1 MDHHY
6 DVIVVGGR
14 CAGAATAMLLARG
27 GMRVL
32 VVEAARPGTD
42 TLSTHAL
49 MRGGVLQ
56 LHRWGLLDAVVDA
69 GTPAIRS
76 TEFAYGDDE
85 SRPSTSA
92 RAVAYR
98 RCTPRAEPSSI
109 ALLLEAARAAG
120 AEVRSPAR
128 VTRVLTD
135 GGRVRGV
142 EGVERGTGIRFRATA
157 PLTVGADG
165 RNSTI
170 ARAVDARF
178 RRRGTASSAILY
190 GYFPGLPRDRYHWAY
205 RPGVTAGVVPTD
217 DGLAC
222 VWAGTASDRFTRQRS
237 GGPRR
242 HLPVAARRGRPE
254 LARSIGAA
262 PPVGTLRAF
271 PGQPGWIRAS
281 AGPGWALVG
290 DAGYFKDPITAHG
303 ITDALRDA
311 ELLARAVLEAPRS
324 RHAQLKA
331 LRDYERTRDRLSE
344 PLFDITERIASYNW
358 DLRGIARAPTRAER
372 SNAARS
378 RRSCSDSTK
387 PPPPERNSTMTL
399 SRTNQQRALVALV
412 EVLGL
417 CVWFSATAVVP
428 TLRAEWG
435 IGATARSG

>member
-6 DVIVVGGR
+6 DAIVVGGR

-69 GTPAIRS
+69 GTPAIAS
-76 TEFAYGDDE
+76 TEFAYGDDIE
-85 SRPSTSA
+85 TVDIRPSGGISA
-92 RAVAYR
+92 LRAPR
-98 RCTPRAEPSSI
+98 RTVLDS
-109 ALLLEAARAAG
+109 LLLETARAAG
-120 AEVRSPAR
+120 AEVRIPAR
-128 VTRVLTD
+128 VTRLLTD
-135 GGRVRGV
+135 GGRVRGI
-142 EGVERGTGIRFRATA
+142 EGIDRGTGTRFRATA
-157 PLTVGADG
+157 PLTIGADG

-170 ARAVDARF
+170 AQAVDAPF
-178 RRRGTASSAILY
+178 RRRSTASSAVVY

-205 RPGVTAGVVPTD
+205 RPGVAAGVVPTG

-222 VWAGTASDRFTRQRS
+222 VWAGTARARFARQRPTGLDATYWS
-237 GGPRR
+237 
-242 HLPVAARRGRPE
+242 LLAEAAPG

-262 PPVGTLRAF
+262 PPVGTLRGF

-311 ELLARAVLEAPRS
+311 ELLARAVLDAPRS
-324 RHAQLKA
+324 GQAQLNA
-331 LRDYERTRDRLSE
+331 LQDYEHTRDRLSE
-344 PLFDITERIASYNW
+344 PLFDITERIASFSW
-358 DLRGIARAPTRAER
+358 DLAELRGRLREL
-372 SNAARS
+372 SNAMR
-378 RRSCSDSTK
+378 
-387 PPPPERNSTMTL
+387 PEVD
-399 SRTNQQRALVALV
+399 ALLAYDQMP
-412 EVLGL
+412 
-417 CVWFSATAVVP
+417 AA
-428 TLRAEWG
+428 
-435 IGATARSG
+435 